1 MSTCDNS
8 DDDIP
13 EPVHQPEALGD
24 TGGLQTTDNSDPS
37 SGTLPA
43 APRGGAAST
52 GSAAFFFKCKTLE
65 GHILKYVVEV
75 LQNNFKVIYFDV
87 DSTGMN
93 VRNIDDNQNVMLD
106 VTLDGSRFVSF
117 QCKSKITIGVHIDHM
132 FKIIKNIKKQ
142 DSVTLV
148 ILEDDPG
155 MLRIDIERDSVCF
168 CTSKL
173 PLQTVQLR
181 NIDLPPPTQ
190 YVHVINLSSRE
201 FFKIIKEVSTI
212 ADKVQVTTTSNCI
225 DILSDNSGMFSKT
238 FSIGTGAGAVG
249 SVDDD
254 NTTEPVSSTFYVQ
267 EFQKFAKIAMMS
279 SMFTIKT
286 GTTVPLCFEAN
297 IGQIGTLKA
306 YIKHVDLS
314 TVM

>member
-1 MSTCDNS
+1 MSN
-8 DDDIP
+8 
-13 EPVHQPEALGD
+13 
-24 TGGLQTTDNSDPS
+24 PS
-37 SGTLPA
+37 
-43 APRGGAAST
+43 
-52 GSAAFFFKCKTLE
+52 FFFKCKTLE

-87 DSTGMN
+87 DVSGMN
-93 VRNIDDNQNVMLD
+93 VRNIDDNQNIMLD

-117 QCKSKITIGVHIDHM
+117 HCKSKITIGVHNDHM

-148 ILEDDPG
+148 VLEDEPG

-181 NIDLPPPTQ
+181 NIELPPSTQ
-190 YVHVINLSSRE
+190 YVHVNNLSSRD

-212 ADKVQVTTTSNCI
+212 ADKVQVTTTANCI

-238 FSIGTGAGAVG
+238 FSIGTGTAGGTVVNDD
-249 SVDDD
+249 SVIDKV
-254 NTTEPVSSTFYVQ
+254 TSTFYVQ

-279 SMFTIKT
+279 SMFTVKT
-286 GTTVPLCFEAN
+286 GSTVPLCFEAN

-314 TVM
+314 TVI

>member
-1 MSTCDNS
+1 MLT
-8 DDDIP
+8 
-13 EPVHQPEALGD
+13 
-24 TGGLQTTDNSDPS
+24 PS
-37 SGTLPA
+37 
-43 APRGGAAST
+43 
-52 GSAAFFFKCKTLE
+52 FFFKCKTLE

-87 DSTGMN
+87 DANGMN
-93 VRNIDDNQNVMLD
+93 VRNIDDNQNIMLD

-132 FKIIKNIKKQ
+132 FKIIKTIKKQ
-142 DSVTLV
+142 DSVTLIV
-148 ILEDDPG
+148 LEDEPG

-181 NIDLPPPTQ
+181 NIDLPPSTQ
-190 YVHVINLSSRE
+190 YVHVINLSSRD

-212 ADKVQVTTTSNCI
+212 ADKVQVATTSNCI

-238 FSIGTGAGAVG
+238 FSIGAGTVCADA
-249 SVDDD
+249 SESA
-254 NTTEPVSSTFYVQ
+254 TEPVVSTFYVQ

-286 GTTVPLCFEAN
+286 GTTVPLCIEAN

-314 TVM
+314 TIM

>member
-1 MSTCDNS
+1 MST
-8 DDDIP
+8 
-13 EPVHQPEALGD
+13 
-24 TGGLQTTDNSDPS
+24 PS
-37 SGTLPA
+37 
-43 APRGGAAST
+43 
-52 GSAAFFFKCKTLE
+52 FFLKCKTLE

-87 DSTGMN
+87 DGAGMN
-93 VRNIDDNQNVMLD
+93 VRNIDDNQNIMLD

-142 DSVTLV
+142 DSVTLIV
-148 ILEDDPG
+148 QEDEPG

-181 NIDLPPPTQ
+181 NIELPPPTQ
-190 YVHVINLSSRE
+190 YVHVINLSSRD

-212 ADKVQVTTTSNCI
+212 ADKIQVTTTPNGI

-238 FSIGTGAGAVG
+238 FSIGVG
-249 SVDDD
+249 TVASTADDATVD
-254 NTTEPVSSTFYVQ
+254 TVTSTFYVQ

-286 GTTVPLCFEAN
+286 GNTVPLCFEAN

-314 TVM
+314 TIL

>member
-1 MSTCDNS
+1 MSN
-8 DDDIP
+8 
-13 EPVHQPEALGD
+13 
-24 TGGLQTTDNSDPS
+24 PS
-37 SGTLPA
+37 
-43 APRGGAAST
+43 
-52 GSAAFFFKCKTLE
+52 FFFKCKTLE

-87 DSTGMN
+87 DATGMN
-93 VRNIDDNQNVMLD
+93 VRNIDDNQNIMLD
-106 VTLDGSRFVSF
+106 VTLDGNRFVSF
-117 QCKSKITIGVHIDHM
+117 QCKANITIGVHIDHM

-142 DSVTLV
+142 DSVTLL
-148 ILEDDPG
+148 ILEDEPG

-181 NIDLPPPTQ
+181 NIELPPSTQ
-190 YVHVINLSSRE
+190 YVHVNNLSSRD

-238 FSIGTGAGAVG
+238 FSIGAGTGGGAA
-249 SVDDD
+249 
-254 NTTEPVSSTFYVQ
+254 TEDGDKVTSTFYVQ

>member
-1 MSTCDNS
+1 MST
-8 DDDIP
+8 P
-13 EPVHQPEALGD
+13 AP
-24 TGGLQTTDNSDPS
+24 PS
-37 SGTLPA
+37 
-43 APRGGAAST
+43 
-52 GSAAFFFKCKTLE
+52 FFFKCKTLE

-87 DSTGMN
+87 DANGMN
-93 VRNIDDNQNVMLD
+93 VRNIDDNQNIMVD

-117 QCKSKITIGVHIDHM
+117 ACKTKITIGVHIDHM

-142 DSVTLV
+142 DSVTLIV
-148 ILEDDPG
+148 LEDEPG

-181 NIDLPPPTQ
+181 NIDLPPSSQ
-190 YVHVINLSSRE
+190 YVHVINLSSRD

-238 FSIGTGAGAVG
+238 FSIGAGTV
-249 SVDDD
+249 
-254 NTTEPVSSTFYVQ
+254 TEPSSPEKITSAFYVQ

-286 GTTVPLCFEAN
+286 GNTVPLCFEAN
-297 IGQIGTLKA
+297 IGQIGKLKA
-306 YIKHVDLS
+306 YIKHVDFS